1 MEQRKCVGYNDSPV
15 YRKPRVKAKLTP
27 AERRKRAFI
36 KWYNK
41 HIGII
46 ILVAIVISIVAIS
59 AFITNKIITFK
70 QNNTMLD
77 FGREKCYTT
86 YYVKYGDT
94 LWDIAEDMCE
104 MNPEYP
110 DVRIYIAEV
119 RELNKIHDIKSG
131 DKITLPYYKYTNE
144 EMLNKYNIE

>member
-1 MEQRKCVGYNDSPV
+1 MEQRKCVGYNDSPI
-15 YRKPRVKAKLTP
+15 YRKPQVKAKLTP

-41 HIGII
+41 YIGII
-46 ILVAIVISIVAIS
+46 VLAAIVISIITIS
-59 AFITNKIITFK
+59 AFITSKIISFK
-70 QNNTMLD
+70 QNNTMLN

-110 DVRIYIAEV
+110 DVRMYIDEV
-119 RELNKIHDIKSG
+119 RELNNIYDIKSG
-131 DKITLPYYKYTNE
+131 DELTLPYYKYTDKE
-144 EMLNKYNIE
+144 KLEKYNID